1 MPAAPRLAR
10 GSGQPK
16 ASERSGAFCM
26 AEAPR
31 AVVFD
36 IGRVLFDW
44 NLRYL
49 FAKLI
54 DEPEQLDWFLAHV
67 LTEEWHFQS
76 DAGRPLAEM
85 VPELRAR
92 FPDHAPLIDAYRGRF
107 NETIERPIEGT
118 HALVRRLH
126 AAGVPLYA
134 LTNFGA
140 EFFADFRPTEPIFEL
155 FDDIVVSGEECVAKP
170 DPRIYEIAEAR
181 FGHPPH
187 TLFFT
192 DDNPANIAAAKSR
205 GWQAHLFEG
214 PAALEAEL
222 VARGLLD

>member
-1 MPAAPRLAR
+1 MPD
-10 GSGQPK
+10 
-16 ASERSGAFCM
+16 M
-26 AEAPR
+26 PR

-54 DEPEQLDWFLAHV
+54 DEPAQLDWFLTHV
-67 LTEEWHFQS
+67 LTEDWHFQS

-85 VPELRAR
+85 VAELRHR
-92 FPDHAPLIDAYRGRF
+92 HPEHAPLIDAYRDRF
-107 NETIERPIEGT
+107 NETIDRPIEGT

-126 AAGVPLYA
+126 ARGVPLYA
-134 LTNFGA
+134 LTNFGV
-140 EFFADFRPTEPIFEL
+140 EFFAGFRPTAPIFEL

-170 DPRIYEIAEAR
+170 DPRIYAICERRFAR
-181 FGHPPH
+181 APH
-187 TLFFT
+187 ELFFI
-192 DDNPANIAAAKSR
+192 DDNPANVAAARAR

-214 PAALEAEL
+214 PEGLEIEL
-222 VARGLLD
+222 VRRGLLG

>member
-1 MPAAPRLAR
+1 MADMP
-10 GSGQPK
+10 Q
-16 ASERSGAFCM
+16 
-26 AEAPR
+26 

-44 NLRYL
+44 NLRHL

-54 DEPEQLDWFLAHV
+54 DEPAQLDRFLAHV
-67 LTEEWHFQS
+67 LTEDWHFQS

-85 VPELRAR
+85 VAELRHR
-92 FPDHAPLIDAYRGRF
+92 HPEHAPLIDAYRNRF
-107 NETIERPIEGT
+107 NETIDRPIEGT

-126 AAGVPLYA
+126 AVGVPLYA

-140 EFFADFRPTEPIFEL
+140 EFFAEFRPTEPIFEL

-170 DPRIYEIAEAR
+170 DPRIYEIAEKR
-181 FGHPPH
+181 FGHPPE

-192 DDNPANIAAAKSR
+192 DDNPRNIVAAEER
-205 GWQAHLFEG
+205 GWRTHLFTD
-214 PAALEAEL
+214 AVRLEAEL
-222 VARGLLD
+222 IRLGLLR

>member
-1 MPAAPRLAR
+1 MPD
-10 GSGQPK
+10 
-16 ASERSGAFCM
+16 M
-26 AEAPR
+26 PR

-54 DEPEQLDWFLAHV
+54 DEPAQLDWFLTHV
-67 LTEEWHFQS
+67 LTEDWHFQS

-85 VPELRAR
+85 VAELRHR
-92 FPDHAPLIDAYRGRF
+92 HPEHAPLIDAYRDRF
-107 NETIERPIEGT
+107 NETIDRPIEGT

-140 EFFADFRPTEPIFEL
+140 EFFAGFRPTEPIFEL

-170 DPRIYEIAEAR
+170 DPRIYEIAEKR
-181 FGHPPH
+181 FGHPPEA
-187 TLFFT
+187 LFFT
-192 DDNPANIAAAKSR
+192 DDNPHNIAAAQER
-205 GWQAHLFEG
+205 GWRTHLFTD
-214 PAALEAEL
+214 AASLEAEL
-222 VARGLLD
+222 IRRELLS

>member
-1 MPAAPRLAR
+1 MPDMP
-10 GSGQPK
+10 Q
-16 ASERSGAFCM
+16 
-26 AEAPR
+26 

-54 DEPEQLDWFLAHV
+54 DEQAQLDWFLAHV
-67 LTEEWHFQS
+67 LTEDWHFQS

-85 VPELRAR
+85 VAELRGR
-92 FPDHAPLIDAYRGRF
+92 HPEHAPLIDAYRDRF
-107 NETIERPIEGT
+107 NETIDRPIAGT

-126 AAGVPLYA
+126 GAGVPLYA

-140 EFFADFRPTEPIFEL
+140 EFFAGFRPTEPIFEL

-170 DPRIYEIAEAR
+170 DPRIYEIAEKR
-181 FGHPPH
+181 FGHPPEA
-187 TLFFT
+187 LFFT
-192 DDNPANIAAAKSR
+192 DDNPHNIAAAQER
-205 GWQAHLFEG
+205 GWRTHLFTD
-214 PAALEAEL
+214 AASLEAEL
-222 VARGLLD
+222 IRRELLS

>member
-1 MPAAPRLAR
+1 MPDMP
-10 GSGQPK
+10 Q
-16 ASERSGAFCM
+16 
-26 AEAPR
+26 

-54 DEPEQLDWFLAHV
+54 DEEAQLDWFLAHV
-67 LTEEWHFQS
+67 LTEDWHIQS

-85 VPELRAR
+85 VAELRGR
-92 FPDHAPLIDAYRGRF
+92 HPEHEPLIDAYRDRF
-107 NETIERPIEGT
+107 NETIDRPIEGT

-140 EFFADFRPTEPIFEL
+140 EFFAGFRPTEPIFEL
-155 FDDIVVSGEECVAKP
+155 FDDIVVSGEEGVAKP
-170 DPRIYEIAEAR
+170 DPRIYEIAEKR
-181 FGHPPH
+181 FGYPPEV
-187 TLFFT
+187 LLFT
-192 DDNPANIAAAKSR
+192 DDNPHNIAAAQER
-205 GWQAHLFEG
+205 GWRTHLFTD
-214 PAALEAEL
+214 AATLETEL
-222 VARGLLD
+222 IRRGLLR

>member
-1 MPAAPRLAR
+1 MPD
-10 GSGQPK
+10 
-16 ASERSGAFCM
+16 
-26 AEAPR
+26 APR

-36 IGRVLFDW
+36 VGRVLFDW

-49 FAKLI
+49 FEKLI
-54 DEPEQLDWFLAHV
+54 DDPEQLDWFLAHV

-85 VPELRAR
+85 VPEMQAR
-92 FPDHAPLIDAYRGRF
+92 HPDHAHLLEAYRGRF
-107 NETIERPIEGT
+107 NETIDRPIEGT

-140 EFFADFRPTEPIFEL
+140 EFFAGFRPTAPIFEL

-170 DPRIYEIAEAR
+170 DPRIYEICERR

-187 TLFFT
+187 ALLFV
-192 DDNPANIAAAKSR
+192 DDNPANVAAARER
-205 GWQAHLFEG
+205 GWQVHLFDGPEKLEG
-214 PAALEAEL
+214 EL
-222 VARGLLD
+222 GRLGLLG

>member
-1 MPAAPRLAR
+1 MPDMP
-10 GSGQPK
+10 Q
-16 ASERSGAFCM
+16 
-26 AEAPR
+26 

-54 DEPEQLDWFLAHV
+54 DEQAQLDWFLAHV
-67 LTEEWHFQS
+67 LTEDWHFQS

-85 VPELRAR
+85 VAELRGR
-92 FPDHAPLIDAYRGRF
+92 HPEHAPLIDAYRDRF
-107 NETIERPIEGT
+107 NETSDRPIAGT

-126 AAGVPLYA
+126 GAGVPLYA

-140 EFFADFRPTEPIFEL
+140 EFFAGFRPTEPIFEL

-170 DPRIYEIAEAR
+170 DPRIYEIAEKR
-181 FGHPPH
+181 FGHPPEA
-187 TLFFT
+187 LFFT
-192 DDNPANIAAAKSR
+192 DDNPHNIAAAQER
-205 GWQAHLFEG
+205 GWRTHLFTD
-214 PAALEAEL
+214 AASLEAEL
-222 VARGLLD
+222 IRRGLLR

>member
-1 MPAAPRLAR
+1 MPDMP
-10 GSGQPK
+10 Q
-16 ASERSGAFCM
+16 
-26 AEAPR
+26 

-54 DEPEQLDWFLAHV
+54 DEQAQLDWFLAHV
-67 LTEEWHFQS
+67 LTEDWHFQS

-85 VPELRAR
+85 VAELRGR
-92 FPDHAPLIDAYRGRF
+92 HPEHAPLIDAYRDRF
-107 NETIERPIEGT
+107 NETIDRPIEGT

-140 EFFADFRPTEPIFEL
+140 EFFAGFRPTEPIFEL

-170 DPRIYEIAEAR
+170 DPRIYEIAEKR
-181 FGHPPH
+181 FGHPPEA
-187 TLFFT
+187 LFFT
-192 DDNPANIAAAKSR
+192 DDNPHNIAAAQER
-205 GWQAHLFEG
+205 GWRTHLFTD
-214 PAALEAEL
+214 AASLEAEL
-222 VARGLLD
+222 IRRGLLR

>member
-1 MPAAPRLAR
+1 MSEGAP
-10 GSGQPK
+10 K
-16 ASERSGAFCM
+16 
-26 AEAPR
+26 

-49 FAKLI
+49 FEKLI

-85 VPELRAR
+85 VPEMQAR
-92 FPDHAPLIDAYRGRF
+92 HPDHAHLIGAYRDRF
-107 NETIERPIEGT
+107 NETIDRPIEGT
-118 HALVRRLH
+118 HALVRQLH
-126 AAGVPLYA
+126 ERGVPLYA

-140 EFFADFRPTEPIFEL
+140 EFFAGFRPTEPIFEL

-170 DPRIYEIAEAR
+170 DPRIYEICERR
-181 FGHPPH
+181 FGHAPQD
-187 TLFFT
+187 LFFI
-192 DDNPANIAAAKSR
+192 DDSPANVAAARAR

-214 PAALEAEL
+214 PGGLEDEL
-222 VARGLLD
+222 KRRGLL